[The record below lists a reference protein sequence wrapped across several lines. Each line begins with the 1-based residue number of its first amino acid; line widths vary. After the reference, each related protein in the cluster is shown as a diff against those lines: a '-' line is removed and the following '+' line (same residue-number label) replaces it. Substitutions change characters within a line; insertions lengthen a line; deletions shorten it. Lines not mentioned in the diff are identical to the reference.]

1 VDVDVEGKGVE
12 VDEEVGS
19 TGGERV
25 GRAGVEDLAEEGT
38 ATTPPET
45 VEPGTGGET
54 LVMGMLT
61 AEAEADPPGVLPG
74 VIVVVALFC
83 RCSCCCCWR
92 CRPQGKIAIACPR
105 VGVAEPELDLG
116 VELEAF
122 GDVLDW
128 FEGVDG
134 GFR

>member
-1 VDVDVEGKGVE
+1 VDVEGKGVE
-12 VDEEVGS
+12 LDDDEGS

-25 GRAGVEDLAEEGT
+25 GRAGVEDPAEDGT
-38 ATTPPET
+38 ATTPPEI

-83 RCSCCCCWR
+83 RL
-92 CRPQGKIAIACPR
+92 QGKIAIACPR
-105 VGVAEPELDLG
+105 VGVEEPELDLG

-122 GDVLDW
+122 GDALDW